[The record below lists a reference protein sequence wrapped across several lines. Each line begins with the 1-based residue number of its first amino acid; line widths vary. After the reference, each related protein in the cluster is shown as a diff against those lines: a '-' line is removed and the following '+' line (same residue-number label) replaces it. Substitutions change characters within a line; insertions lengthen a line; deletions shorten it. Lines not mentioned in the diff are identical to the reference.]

1 MCIDHHGG
9 DRALRI
15 HHAEIGAGC
24 RGKSPLGMIDGPG
37 LVVDLSTAHIRDL
50 DGARPAADS
59 QLPAPTDL
67 EGERVN
73 RRLNRNRLVKYHLV
87 GVSTD
92 LEPEFSTLVIDQAPL
107 LPLDEAPAS
116 LIPSLQDNSP
126 HDGVG
131 AALLPQ
137 GTAKRLTDSQIASDT
152 HSVISELVT
161 CWARRRL
168 RTNSPTASICAG
180 VSVRQL
186 VSVT

>member
-1 MCIDHHGG
+1 
-9 DRALRI
+9 
-15 HHAEIGAGC
+15 
-24 RGKSPLGMIDGPG
+24 MIDGPG

-50 DGARPAADS
+50 DGARLATDS
-59 QLPAPTDL
+59 QLPAPADL

-73 RRLNRNRLVKYHLV
+73 RRLNRNRLVKNHLV

-92 LEPEFSTLVIDQAPL
+92 LQPELLSVVVDQAPL
-107 LPLDEAPAS
+107 LPLDEPPAS
-116 LIPSLQDNSP
+116 LIPLLQDDSS

-152 HSVISELVT
+152 HSVIPELVT
-161 CWARRRL
+161 RWARRRL
-168 RTNSPTASICAG
+168 RTSSPTASIWAG